1 MSDGIVAACA
11 LQSFGAAVHHVAVNR
26 RSYVLVAAAA
36 GVLGD
41 FLVELRDLEG
51 VGIFSAG
58 EVKRVPETI
67 VGLNGVPPDE
77 IVRRVAI
84 VTHSDRMMA
93 RLHTGVVL
101 RLHDVAV
108 GAGSRIIAEVGITL
122 GVNEG
127 VGPQANGSPD
137 QDCKHN

>member
-1 MSDGIVAACA
+1 MSYGIVAARA
-11 LQSFGAAVHHVAVNR
+11 LQSFGAAVHYVAVNR

-36 GVLGD
+36 GVLSD
-41 FLVELRDLEG
+41 LVVEFRDLEG
-51 VGIFSAG
+51 VRILSAG
-58 EVKRVPETI
+58 EVKRVPETV
-67 VGLNGVPPDE
+67 VGLNSVLADK

-84 VTHSDRMMA
+84 VTHSNRMMA
-93 RLHTGVVL
+93 RFYPGVVL

-122 GVNEG
+122 GVKEG
-127 VGPQANGSPD
+127 VGPQANGGPD